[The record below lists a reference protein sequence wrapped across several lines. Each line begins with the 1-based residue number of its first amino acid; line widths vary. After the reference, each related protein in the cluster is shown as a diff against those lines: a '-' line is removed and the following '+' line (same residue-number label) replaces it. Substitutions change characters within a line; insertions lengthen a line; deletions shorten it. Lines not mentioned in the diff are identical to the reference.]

1 MSFSNF
7 CVVFR
12 FFMTNFARKIIQD
25 MAIYKNGDYSGSIGG
40 VVYQN
45 SMGKRIAREK
55 PAHYHDRKSPEQ
67 VEQRSKLKRVTELY
81 GKFKHVVTGCFE
93 TQKEP
98 TRDYDRFKKLNMNS
112 DNIIVSEGSLPPLEC
127 KWEDGVIS
135 FEMIKNDWQPTD
147 TLRLISMNDGRITC
161 TDTIINTPKDCTFSI
176 PSQPEGLYALV
187 HLRERNGKHM
197 ASSQHLTKYP
207 E

>member
-40 VVYQN
+40 VIYQN

-135 FEMIKNDWQPTD
+135 FEMIKNDWQPLD
-147 TLRLISMNDGRITC
+147 MLRLISMNNGRVDCI
-161 TDTIINTPKDCTFSI
+161 DTIINTPKNCI
-176 PSQPEGLYALV
+176 YRSQSLSEGYYAFV
-187 HLRERNGKHM
+187 HLRERKGKRM
-197 ASSQHLTKYP
+197 ASSQHLTQFPK
-207 E
+207 